1 MPFDSK
7 EDKIEAIL
15 FDIEQLAMKIRYD
28 QKRKKILFG
37 DYQSRIETIREML
50 DKEFQ
55 DVKDG

>member
-15 FDIEQLAMKIRYD
+15 FSIEQLAKMIRYD

-37 DYQSRIETIREML
+37 NYQSRIVTIREML
-50 DKEFQ
+50 EKEFE
-55 DVKDG
+55 DVKDD